1 MLIHLTIHHTVAWRG
16 NEYCW
21 TCVFITMYYDIK
33 LTRIFNQLEDE
44 LFSWWKNILCC
55 LKLSVSDVNILKDFW
70 LKLYEF
76 WEMCTIFICIHVIP
90 STKAICDIFQRWN
103 QDMRLFCSYVGY
115 HAHKRN
121 SIYETLC
128 MVSFRKHPKRLT
140 NFWKSYSR
148 QNTLERFRRLSS
160 LSKKCVLGS
169 KTRHGV
175 IRKH

>member
-1 MLIHLTIHHTVAWRG
+1 MTIHHTVAWRG

-33 LTRIFNQLEDE
+33 LTRIFNELVDE
-44 LFSWWKNILCC
+44 LFSWWKNILCSIFI
-55 LKLSVSDVNILKDFW
+55 LNI
-70 LKLYEF
+70 YS
-76 WEMCTIFICIHVIP
+76 IFICIHVIP

-115 HAHKRN
+115 HAHKRS

-169 KTRHGV
+169 KDTSWCYSKALARYAV
-175 IRKH
+175 FW

>member
-1 MLIHLTIHHTVAWRG
+1 
-16 NEYCW
+16 
-21 TCVFITMYYDIK
+21 MYYDIK

-44 LFSWWKNILCC
+44 LFSWWKNILCR

-103 QDMRLFCSYVGY
+103 QAMRLFCSYVGY

-140 NFWKSYSR
+140 KFWKSYSR
-148 QNTLERFRRLSS
+148 QNTLERFQRLSS
-160 LSKKCVLGS
+160 LSKKYVLGS
-169 KTRHGV
+169 KDTSWCYSKALARYAV
-175 IRKH
+175 FW